1 MIVLEILLTVGVVV
15 LFAELADRFDRY
27 ARYARHHKLVQN
39 KRDRK
44 PKTLEG
50 EFIPGLHD

>member
-15 LFAELADRFDRY
+15 LFAELADRFDK
-27 ARYARHHKLVQN
+27 YARHHKLVQK

-50 EFIPGLHD
+50 EFIPGFHD